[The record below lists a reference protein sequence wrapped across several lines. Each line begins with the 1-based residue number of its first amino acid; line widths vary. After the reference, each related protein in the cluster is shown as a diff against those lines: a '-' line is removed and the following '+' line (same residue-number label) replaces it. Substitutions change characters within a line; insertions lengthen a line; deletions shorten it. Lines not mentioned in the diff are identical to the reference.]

1 MTRAIRRGYSVQ
13 LKRELKS
20 IRREMSML
28 RRYSKD
34 YEQGRCPYGYEY
46 VSGYTSHGVWHDS
59 YCRKIRKVRFDPET
73 RQKQKERQEEQ
84 EIRSRIYKQLME
96 NKSPYTDIFEE
107 EL

>member
-1 MTRAIRRGYSVQ
+1 
-13 LKRELKS
+13 
-20 IRREMSML
+20 ML